1 MIRDKKIH
9 TMVTAALLVAVG
21 IAIPMFFPKIV
32 IPPASFTLAS
42 HVPIFIAMFISPYVA
57 LAVCLGTTVGFFFS
71 TPLIV
76 ALRAFSHLIWAMIGA
91 ILLKKYP
98 DLLHSPKKAGLFGL
112 LLAVIHAL
120 GEVAVTTWFYF
131 SGMAAE
137 NFYQNGFVFSV
148 LLMVG
153 VGTIVHSM
161 VDYGI
166 SLLVW
171 KGISKRVS
179 IPVSVRV

>member
-1 MIRDKKIH
+1 MTRDKKIH
-9 TMVTAALLVAVG
+9 TMVTTALLVAVG

-42 HVPIFIAMFISPYVA
+42 HVPVFIAMFISPYVA
-57 LAVCLGTTVGFFFS
+57 IAVALGTTAGFFFS

-76 ALRAFSHLIWAMIGA
+76 ALRAFSHIIWVVIGSFMLKRSPE
-91 ILLKKYP
+91 LLQ
-98 DLLHSPKKAGLFGL
+98 SPKKAALFGVFMAL
-112 LLAVIHAL
+112 IHAA

-131 SGMAAE
+131 GGMAAE

-148 LLMVG
+148 LVMVG
-153 VGTIVHSM
+153 LGTVVHSM
-161 VDYGI
+161 VDFGI
-166 SLLVW
+166 SVLVW
-171 KGISKRVS
+171 KGISKHVP